1 MAAPKGPLQAA
12 LGREHGRL
20 SSLGDVS
27 RPHHH
32 EGVTAIR
39 SEDAASLVTATTLLG
54 PCWVGTAD
62 HGLGFIPVPTVP
74 PGLTGSLS
82 EWHMCCLCG

>member
-1 MAAPKGPLQAA
+1 MQVAAPEGPLQAA
-12 LGREHGRL
+12 LGRGHGRL

-32 EGVTAIR
+32 EGVSAIR

-54 PCWVGTAD
+54 PCWVG
-62 HGLGFIPVPTVP
+62 PV
-74 PGLTGSLS
+74 GWALLTMASVSFLSRLSLQ
-82 EWHMCCLCG
+82 G

>member
-1 MAAPKGPLQAA
+1 MQVAAPEGPLQAA
-12 LGREHGRL
+12 LGRGHGRL

-32 EGVTAIR
+32 EGVSAIR
-39 SEDAASLVTATTLLG
+39 SEDAADLLGG
-54 PCWVGTAD
+54 PCWVGAAD